1 MVGEFGWNSVPVRFR
16 VSLVKTVSLNFFCVW
31 QRLKKEVL
39 GLRQFRGYPLG
50 RQARKATI

>member
-1 MVGEFGWNSVPVRFR
+1 
-16 VSLVKTVSLNFFCVW
+16 VKTVSLNFFCVW

-50 RQARKATI
+50 ASGKKSNDLNARAAV